1 MSATGQMFQMTPPQS
16 LADGTVVAGRYRVV
30 GKLGEGGMG
39 AVYRAIQEPL
49 GREVALKVIAPAL
62 TKDADSVE
70 RFRREA
76 KAASSL
82 SHPNIVTVFDFGEDN
97 GLLFLAMELIPGIG
111 LDQAVRRGPMS
122 PQRAIPILRGVCAA
136 LAEAHAH
143 GIIHRDLKPQNI
155 MLTST
160 STQQDVVKVV
170 DFGIARL
177 SDHGNAALTRT
188 GAVVGTPG
196 YVAPEF
202 FDGAPASPMSDLYAV
217 GVVAYELLAGVTPFP
232 SGSPREILKAVLFGE
247 PQPLRVVAPHVPAP
261 LEQFVTGLM
270 SKDPTKRPSSAR
282 SIEAALA
289 ALQPSG
295 GSSTSIP
302 LSAGRASS
310 REAIAPGT
318 SVKMVGLEPGA
329 ATASSSAL
337 AAVPPPL
344 QPMAQRSWPQP
355 SQPSLSNP
363 GLSAPPSLSAMPSPS
378 LPNLP
383 PIAPSFTSLPSAE
396 SLRSTPTPMTMTMSA
411 HSASEEAPVGEVPR
425 RRLPGVAVA
434 VIAVV
439 VGFALGTPL
448 VTRLL
453 PATQPE
459 RPATVEELHAEA
471 LRALRDNKPLE
482 AKELVEEALRRNPN
496 DYEALR
502 LLGNALGAQERYKE
516 ATKAYQRF
524 LELAP
529 KEHPRRPFVEKVAAS
544 GMTEKNL

>member
-1 MSATGQMFQMTPPQS
+1 
-16 LADGTVVAGRYRVV
+16 
-30 GKLGEGGMG
+30 
-39 AVYRAIQEPL
+39 
-49 GREVALKVIAPAL
+49 
-62 TKDADSVE
+62 
-70 RFRREA
+70 
-76 KAASSL
+76 
-82 SHPNIVTVFDFGEDN
+82 
-97 GLLFLAMELIPGIG
+97 
-111 LDQAVRRGPMS
+111 
-122 PQRAIPILRGVCAA
+122 
-136 LAEAHAH
+136 
-143 GIIHRDLKPQNI
+143 
-155 MLTST
+155 
-160 STQQDVVKVV
+160 
-170 DFGIARL
+170 
-177 SDHGNAALTRT
+177 
-188 GAVVGTPG
+188 
-196 YVAPEF
+196 
-202 FDGAPASPMSDLYAV
+202 
-217 GVVAYELLAGVTPFP
+217 
-232 SGSPREILKAVLFGE
+232 VLFGE

-289 ALQPSG
+289 ALHPSG

-318 SVKMVGLEPGA
+318 SVKLLGLEPGA
-329 ATASSSAL
+329 STASSSAL

-344 QPMAQRSWPQP
+344 QPMAQRPWP
-355 SQPSLSNP
+355 QPSLSNP

-396 SLRSTPTPMTMTMSA
+396 SLQPTPTPMTMTMSA

-459 RPATVEELHAEA
+459 RPATVKELHDKARDA
-471 LRALRDNKPLE
+471 LKDHKPLE

-496 DYEALR
+496 DFDALR
-502 LLGNALGAQERYKE
+502 LLGNVLGAQERYEE

-529 KEHPRRPFVEKVAAS
+529 KEHSRRPFVEKVAAS
-544 GMTEKNL
+544 GVTEENL